1 MRKKLIT
8 VLAILALLLT
18 LLPAAFA
25 DDTQYFYV
33 NVGENIYQ
41 QLMEFPN
48 GTGYTYDLP
57 SGLYLQEDGHAGQMG
72 LILCGAIWSP
82 GTYDANI
89 YVDGMG
95 TWSYRFVVNDPSP
108 TPTHEPVG
116 PVRQPPSIV
125 FATRGQECGVDD
137 YCTLYVEVSNPG
149 GYDLY
154 YSWYKDGAWY
164 QDGSSS
170 IYADTSRAG
179 TSYYS
184 CEVGYTINGNYN
196 SITSNSIPVKV
207 NAPHVLDYIYI
218 YENPYKNMYSVGE
231 YLNTDGLAIGLTYL
245 DGDEQMIRSGF
256 TCDPTYMD
264 KPGTK
269 TIGVYYGGCYTSFN
283 VSVREK
289 VVISGVSVYTLP
301 NKLNYNVGDK
311 LDTTGLSLRVNYSDG
326 GSSVYSNGFS
336 CSPTSFTAEGNQTVT
351 VTYEGKTT
359 SFDVNVQDPSKTTGI
374 SVDRLPN
381 KVEYNPGDQLDVSG
395 LRIKVSTKG
404 GSEVVDALNNSKFSF
419 DPVVLNT
426 EGQQLITVT
435 YKDGGKKYDCQFNV
449 QVKKNAKAPV
459 SPTPTA
465 PTAAPSAAPQTTAD
479 SGNHVLLIVLGVA
492 LFVILA
498 LIVCV
503 FVMMR
508 RNRDELEGLKVK
520 EKLAAEREWRK
531 NHKNSDGKNSDD

>member
-1 MRKKLIT
+1 MRRKLIT
-8 VLAILALLLT
+8 VLAILAMLLT

-33 NVGENIYQ
+33 NVGESLYEP
-41 QLMEFPN
+41 LMEFPN
-48 GTGYTYDLP
+48 GTGYSYDLP
-57 SGLYLQEDGHAGQMG
+57 NGLYLQEDGHAGQMG
-72 LILCGAIWSP
+72 LVLCGAIWSA
-82 GTYDANI
+82 GTYNANI

-95 TWSYRFVVNDPSP
+95 TWSYKVVVK
-108 TPTHEPVG
+108 EPVG
-116 PVRQPPSIV
+116 PVRQPPTIS
-125 FATRGQECGVDD
+125 FASRGQECGVGDS
-137 YCTLYVEVSNPG
+137 CNIYVEVSNPG

-179 TSYYS
+179 TSYYT
-184 CEVGYTINGNYN
+184 CEVGWYINGNYT
-196 SITSNSIPVKV
+196 SITSNSIGVKV
-207 NAPHVLDYIYI
+207 KAPHVLDYIYI
-218 YENPYKNMYSVGE
+218 YDNPYKNMYSVGE
-231 YLNTDGLAIGLTYL
+231 YLNTDGLAIGLTYQ

-301 NKLNYNVGDK
+301 EKLNYNVGET

-336 CSPTSFTAEGNQTVT
+336 CSPTGFTAEGSQTVT

-359 SFDVNVQDPSKTTGI
+359 SFNVNVQDPAKTTGI

-404 GSEVVDALNNSKFSF
+404 GSEVVDALNNSRFSF

-449 QVKKNAKAPV
+449 QVKKNAKAPE
-459 SPTPTA
+459 SPVPTA
-465 PTAAPSAAPQTTAD
+465 PTAAPQTNAG
-479 SGNHVLLIVLGVA
+479 SGSHVLLIVLGVA
-492 LFVILA
+492 LVLILV

-508 RNRDELEGLKVK
+508 RNREELEGLKAK
-520 EKLAAEREWRK
+520 QKLAAEREWRK
-531 NHKNSDGKNSDD
+531 NHKNSDN